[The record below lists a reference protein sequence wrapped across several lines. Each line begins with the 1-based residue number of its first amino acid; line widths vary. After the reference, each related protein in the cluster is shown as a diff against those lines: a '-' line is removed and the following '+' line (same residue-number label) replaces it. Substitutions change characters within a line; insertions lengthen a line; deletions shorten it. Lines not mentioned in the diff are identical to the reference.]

1 MAKRIEP
8 ATVWAAYENGHN
20 TLGAWLAALPDSAWN
35 ASSTLPSWTVA
46 ELVAHI
52 ATVADSVTALEI
64 APQDTAAR
72 TLGDYLESYRSV
84 ADSIGETAREVV
96 AETRGEPAELLD
108 RVDESWTA
116 ASRTIERIGMRDQV
130 VTTRRVPTRLTDYL
144 LTRVIE
150 IVVHTDDLARSVPGV
165 PPPAVPRDTAR
176 LGTRALL
183 DVLAERAPGR
193 SVEVRV
199 APHAAVQCVEG
210 PRHTRGTPPNVVE
223 MAPAVWWRLA
233 AGRTTWSE
241 EIASGTVVASGER
254 ADISAFLPVVT

>member
-8 ATVWAAYENGHN
+8 STVWAAYENGHN
-20 TLGAWLAALPDSAWN
+20 TLRSWLADLPDSTWS
-35 ASSTLPSWTVA
+35 ASSPLPSWTVA
-46 ELVAHI
+46 ELVAHM
-52 ATVADSVTALEI
+52 ATVADSVAALEI
-64 APQDTAAR
+64 APREAAAR
-72 TLGDYLESYRSV
+72 SLGDYLESYRSI
-84 ADSIGETAREVV
+84 ADSISETAGEVV
-96 AETRGEPAELLD
+96 AATHGEPAELLE
-108 RVDESWTA
+108 RLDESWAA
-116 ASRTIERIGMRDQV
+116 ASRTVERIGMRDRV

-150 IVVHTDDLARSVPGV
+150 IVVHADDLARTVPDV
-165 PPPAVPRDTAR
+165 QPPALPRDVAR

-241 EIASGTVVASGER
+241 EIAAGTVVASGDR
-254 ADISAFLPVVT
+254 ADISALLPVVT